1 MKAQTP
7 AVTPAQRQTK
17 LAEMNQSARS
27 ETGPGPD
34 EPPEPGRETVKLW
47 CPNWREQELLLEL
60 KKVRFFVLNDF

>member
-27 ETGPGPD
+27 ETRPGPD
-34 EPPEPGRETVKLW
+34 EPPEPGPGRETVKLW
-47 CPNWREQELLLEL
+47 CPQLEGTRPSVGV
-60 KKVRFFVLNDF
+60 KESQIFFTE